1 MSEENFKPKILIFA
15 AEMAYRAADMAGLT
29 KSEYPSSTYIV
40 RIPCASLLRPELILY
55 AFQKGFDGV
64 FVASSGPDCQY
75 MGEKCVE
82 KTAKRVEKAYELL
95 KENGI
100 EGERLML
107 SGVCSTCVET
117 IVGKTEELEKI
128 LEELGPVK
136 RP

>member
-1 MSEENFKPKILIFA
+1 MAEENFKPKILIFA

-29 KSEYPSSTYIV
+29 KSEYPSTTYIV

-64 FVASSGPDCQY
+64 FVASSGPDCPF
-75 MGEKCVE
+75 MGEKCVD

-95 KENGI
+95 KEHGI
-100 EGERLML
+100 EGERLVL

-117 IVGKTEELEKI
+117 IVGKTEELEKT
-128 LEELGPVK
+128 LEELGPIK
-136 RP
+136 KS